1 MSKELIEKTLYNR
14 LKIFLLTKNQKNAY
28 NANCYLFNYYLTY
41 KYLYWDW
48 TSIIS
53 NPSSMKIVSFGKG
66 Q

>member
-41 KYLYWDW
+41 KYLY
-48 TSIIS
+48 
-53 NPSSMKIVSFGKG
+53 
-66 Q
+66 